1 MTTNKARQRISVAPD
16 FRRLFETAPGLYL
29 VLDPELSIVA
39 VSDAYLQATMTTRE
53 EILGRGLF
61 EVFPDNPDE
70 PDASGTRNLRAS
82 LDRVRRDL
90 MPDTM
95 AVQKYDIRHP
105 AAAGGRF
112 EERYWSPINSPV
124 LGKNRRLEYI
134 IHRVEDMTEY
144 VRLKRREAEQ
154 EEVTAELRERSS
166 KMEAEVLA
174 RSIELRDM
182 NRQLQAANNAKNEFL
197 SRVSHELRTPL
208 AAVLGFSEL
217 LGLSELSAKEQRF
230 VALIIKASDHLSNL
244 LDEVV
249 DISRIESG
257 NLAMSPTPVAV
268 VPFLLETVD
277 LMRPLATTHQ
287 VGFEMDLDPGA
298 GVYVLADRQRLRQV
312 TINLLANAIKY
323 NRPQGKVAVRVEG
336 AADENARLVIEDTG
350 PGIAAIDMD
359 KLFVPFE
366 RLDAP
371 RRGIEG
377 TGLGLTLSRSLTE
390 GMGGRL
396 RASSIVGEGSSFCIE
411 LPICEPSAVEEG
423 ADAEHA
429 TVIQQYPTAAC
440 VLYIE
445 DVVTNVQLIEEV
457 IARRPSIRLI
467 SASLGGTGLDL
478 ARDHRPDLILL
489 DLHLP
494 DINGGEVLRR
504 LRDDSATQ
512 FIPVVVLTA
521 DATRRQLD
529 ALLKAGASQYLIKP
543 LHIHRLL
550 EVLDEHLAP

>member
-1 MTTNKARQRISVAPD
+1 M
-16 FRRLFETAPGLYL
+16 
-29 VLDPELSIVA
+29 SIVA
-39 VSDAYLQATMTTRE
+39 VSDAYLQATMTKRE

-61 EVFPDNPDE
+61 EVFPDNPED
-70 PDASGTRNLRAS
+70 PDASGTRNLQAS
-82 LDRVRRDL
+82 LDRVRRNL

-95 AVQKYDIRHP
+95 AVQKYDILRP
-105 AAAGGRF
+105 AADGGRF
-112 EERYWSPINSPV
+112 EERYWSPVNSPV

-174 RSIELRDM
+174 RSIELRDL

-217 LGLSELSAKEQRF
+217 LGLSNLGAKEQRF
-230 VALIIKASDHLSNL
+230 VALIVKASNHLSNL
-244 LDEVV
+244 LNEVI

-257 NLAMSPTPVAV
+257 HLAMSPTPVAV
-268 VPFLLETVD
+268 VPFLSETVD

-287 VGFEMDLDPGA
+287 VGFEMDLTPGA
-298 GVYVLADRQRLRQV
+298 GVYVFADRQRLRQV

-336 AADENARLVIEDTG
+336 AADESARLVIEDTG
-350 PGIAAIDMD
+350 PGISAIDMD
-359 KLFVPFE
+359 KLFVQFE

-371 RRGIEG
+371 SRGIEG

-390 GMGGRL
+390 AMGGRL
-396 RASSIVGEGSSFCIE
+396 RASSIVGQGSSFCIE
-411 LPICEPSAVEEG
+411 LPSCEPSAVEEG

-445 DVVTNVQLIEEV
+445 DVATNVQLIEEV

-494 DINGGEVLRR
+494 DHNGGEVLRR
-504 LRDDSATQ
+504 LREDSATQ

-529 ALLKAGASQYLIKP
+529 ALLKAGASQYLTKP
-543 LHIHRLL
+543 LHVHRLL
-550 EVLDEHLAP
+550 EALDERLAP